1 MYGRRF
7 DSYTLGF
14 DMRCECKGAGVA
26 SSVGRLVRR
35 GAAVIAIVL
44 GVPFATLAQ
53 PAPKI
58 AAASSL
64 GPALTEVAAQFR
76 RETGMRVD
84 PVFASSGALARQIQ
98 EGAPFEVFLAADED
112 LPNRLAKAGRTRDA
126 GVVYALGRLALF
138 APHGSPLTVDP
149 QLNGLATL
157 LAAGKVTRFAVANP
171 AFAPYGAAAEA
182 VLARRGLLTPIR
194 PALVMGSTIAQA
206 AQFASSGNA
215 VGGLLAYSLV
225 LAPEFRGRGSVAL
238 IDAADHPPI
247 RHRMVLLRNAG
258 PAAQRFYQFV
268 QGPTARATFARFGFS
283 MPE

>member
-1 MYGRRF
+1 
-7 DSYTLGF
+7 
-14 DMRCECKGAGVA
+14 MRSEGKTAWAGWAV
-26 SSVGRLVRR
+26 RMLVRC
-35 GAAVIAIVL
+35 GVLLLAAGL
-44 GVPFATLAQ
+44 ATPTAAMAQ
-53 PAPKI
+53 RAPKI

-76 RETGMRVD
+76 RDTGVGVD
-84 PVFASSGALARQIQ
+84 LVFASSGALARQIQ

-112 LPNRLAKAGRTRDA
+112 FPNRLTKAGLTRDP

-138 APHGSPLTVDP
+138 APTGSPLSVDP
-149 QLNGLATL
+149 QLAGLAAL
-157 LAAGKVTRFAVANP
+157 LKAGKVTRFAVANP
-171 AFAPYGAAAEA
+171 AFAPYGEAAEA
-182 VLARRGLLTPIR
+182 VLARRGLLTQIR

-225 LAPEFRGRGSVAL
+225 IAPEFRTRGSIAL

-247 RHRMVLLRNAG
+247 RHRMVLLKSAS
-258 PAAQRFYQFV
+258 PAAQRFYQFL
-268 QGPTARATFARFGFS
+268 QGPTARATLTRFGFS